1 MFFYSIQCSGKKTFF
16 IKVNCCYEFFLGATL
31 FLSSIQVFGEKSV
44 FYINFRN
51 DSTTLAAKL
60 RKNWLRIIHVK
71 FPELTLFFD
80 CVCDCS
86 EFVFINF
93 FQKKKKKIKTLLEAC
108 FLLICFKKYFY
119 TMIFIF
125 LQINNFYLNNF

>member
-31 FLSSIQVFGEKSV
+31 FLCLIQVFGEKSV

-93 FQKKKKKIKTLLEAC
+93 FQKKKKNQNPSGSMLFANMFQKILLYYD
-108 FLLICFKKYFY
+108 FH
-119 TMIFIF
+119 IFT
-125 LQINNFYLNNF
+125 NK